1 MTGITVVGGAAECDR
16 LTGRNHLGGRPQETI
31 CIWIACSSMA
41 LIPVSPRSAASGPTL
56 FIGTRIGRSGF
67 R

>member
-1 MTGITVVGGAAECDR
+1 
-16 LTGRNHLGGRPQETI
+16 
-31 CIWIACSSMA
+31 MA